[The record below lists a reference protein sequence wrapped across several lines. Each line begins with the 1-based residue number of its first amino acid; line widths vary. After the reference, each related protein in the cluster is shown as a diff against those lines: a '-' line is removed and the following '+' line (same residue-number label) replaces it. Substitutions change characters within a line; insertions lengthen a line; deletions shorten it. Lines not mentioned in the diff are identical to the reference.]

1 MQDNSN
7 EWYRERDKRTDGCKQ
22 VTGEYKTATVCV
34 YVTQDLNEHRVQLL
48 TYFSIIM
55 LAKWCRSINLV
66 VNDAGCLLENSK
78 ENFSSFIITKAKT
91 IDPYCAFTIN
101 SEEQINS
108 SLDLYIGEKLEAKTG
123 NYITIN
129 GAGWQ
134 SACGFNKAATLSI
147 TRNGPDVLGACFA
160 ACLGNAAMF
169 RFLNGIKESP
179 FCKWYCLFN
188 AEVYDRPGEMQHN
201 IPFSAPLLGRLH
213 LIGCGAIGSSF
224 ISLFPYLD
232 PASMLLLVDPDEIK
246 LHNTS
251 SSLLFTYE
259 DAKEKRKKVDVCN
272 EYLAGFGIASEMY
285 KNDYANY
292 NYQYSHAG
300 LHTPDIVLCFANENN
315 IWSTIQNQYPP
326 VSFHAT
332 TSKSWGIHV
341 GRHIP
346 LRENCLVCT
355 FKNFI
360 DTNFTPVCG
369 EVKMVAKDR
378 ENESE
383 EGGHTAILPF
393 LAPAAACI
401 CLAEVLKF
409 SNGTYQ
415 SNNNIT
421 FNMSMAEAVFLQDHE
436 SFGNCFTCTQQAAI
450 YPQLGPFSKFWDASV
465 A

>member
-7 EWYRERDKRTDGCKQ
+7 EWYRDRDKRTDSCKQ
-22 VTGEYKTATVCV
+22 VTGEYKTARVCV
-34 YVTQDLNEHRVQLL
+34 YVTQDLHKHRVQLL
-48 TYFSIIM
+48 TYFSIVM
-55 LAKWCRSINLV
+55 LSKWCRNINLV
-66 VNDAGCLLENSK
+66 LNDATCLLENSK
-78 ENFSSFIITKAKT
+78 ENFSLFIITKVKT
-91 IDPYCAFTIN
+91 TDPYCCFTVNGEGQTDASIN
-101 SEEQINS
+101 
-108 SLDLYIGEKLEAKTG
+108 LFIGDMLAGKIG

-134 SACGFNKAATLSI
+134 CSCGFNKAAPLTVI
-147 TRNGPDVLGACFA
+147 PNGPDVLGACLA
-160 ACLGNAAMF
+160 ACLGNAAIF

-179 FCKWYCLFN
+179 FHKWYCLFN
-188 AEVYDRPGEMQHN
+188 SEVYDDPTEMQEN
-201 IPFSAPLLGRLH
+201 IPFSAPALGRVH

-224 ISLFPYLD
+224 ITLLPYLD
-232 PASMLLLVDPDEIK
+232 PDTMLLLVDPDTIK
-246 LHNTS
+246 SHNTS

-259 DAKEKRKKVDVCN
+259 DVKEKREKITICR

-285 KNDYANY
+285 KNDYASY
-292 NYQYSHAG
+292 NYQYNKTE

-355 FKNFI
+355 FKEFI
-360 DTNFTPVCG
+360 NTNFTPVCG
-369 EVKMVAKDR
+369 EVKMTAKET

-415 SNNNIT
+415 FDNNIT
-421 FNMSMAEAVFLQDHE
+421 FNMSIAEAVLLQDHE
-436 SFGNCFTCTQQAAI
+436 SFGHCFICADQRNI
-450 YPQLGPFSKFWDASV
+450 YPQLGPFSKFWNASI